1 METNK
6 IKLHLP
12 KLIEESEQKLLSTLN
27 FDQKYHQKIREP
39 EHACIKMNH
48 TSVLREEHALKIIQQ
63 EDNFKKEQLF
73 DSSEFKEW
81 KNRMNRLDE

>member
-1 METNK
+1 
-6 IKLHLP
+6 
-12 KLIEESEQKLLSTLN
+12 
-27 FDQKYHQKIREP
+27 
-39 EHACIKMNH
+39 MNH